1 MGVGSMEFR
10 NTDVRRKDRL
20 LEEIEAISLLNHGEY
35 GVLSMQ
41 AEEGGGYG
49 VPLNYAWDGKMS
61 LYIHCAPEGRKLRCL
76 VLCDQVS
83 FCVVGRTRVAPSR
96 FTTEYESLVIQGT
109 ARTGLAEEERK
120 KALELLLEKYSPLD
134 LEKGLAYAEKSFHR
148 TDIIRIDIQSWSGKC
163 KRL

>member
-1 MGVGSMEFR
+1 MEFK
-10 NTDVRRKDRL
+10 TQDVRRKDRL
-20 LEEIEAISLLNHGEY
+20 LGEQEARTLLENGEY
-35 GVLSMQ
+35 GVLSVQ

-49 VPLNYAWDGKMS
+49 VPLNYVWDGQES

-76 VLCDQVS
+76 ALCDRVS
-83 FCVVGRTRVAPSR
+83 FCVVGRTKVAPSR

-120 KALELLLEKYSPLD
+120 KALKLILEKYSPKD
-134 LEKGLAYAEKSFHR
+134 IEKGLVYAEKSFHR
-148 TDIIRIDIQSWSGKC
+148 TDIIRIDIHGWSGKC